1 MIDKIDKPAFP
12 STTSIPDLESLRCF
26 LAAARHL
33 NFRDAARAV
42 ALSPAAFSDRI
53 QRLESTLGAP
63 LFERTT
69 RRVALSVAGE
79 RLVPEAQRCLEQARR
94 CTEVVLGE
102 DIAPMPYELTIGTR
116 FELGMSWL
124 VPALDGLEKTRP
136 ERRLHLSFGDTPDL
150 LRQVQREIIDAFV
163 SSARLSDAGF
173 SYARLHEEKY
183 VFVGHQRLLA
193 ERPLACRHDCKHHTL
208 LDAHRDLALFRYFL
222 DTRPGGE
229 DWAFRRVDI
238 LGTIGAVRLRV
249 LAGAGVAVLPY
260 YFVREDLKRGKLELI
275 LPEIELPVDWFRL
288 VWRADHPREAALRK
302 LAEDLVTW
310 PLR

>member
-1 MIDKIDKPAFP
+1 MLDKSSNA
-12 STTSIPDLESLRCF
+12 SLSIPDLESLRCF

-53 QRLESTLGAP
+53 QRLESTLGAV

-69 RRVALSVAGE
+69 RRVVLSVAGE
-79 RLVPEAQRCLEQARR
+79 RLVPEAQRCVDQARR
-94 CTEVVLGE
+94 CAEVVLGE
-102 DIAPMPYELTIGTR
+102 DLAPAPYELTIGTR

-124 VPALDGLEKTRP
+124 VPALEGLEKAHP

-150 LRQVQREIIDAFV
+150 VRQVQRDIIDAFV

-173 SYARLHEEKY
+173 SYARLHEERY
-183 VFVGHQRLLA
+183 VFVGHHQLLA
-193 ERPLACRHDCKHHTL
+193 QRPLVCREDCKHHTL

-249 LAGAGVAVLPY
+249 LDGAGVAVLPH
-260 YFVREDLKRGKLELI
+260 YFVQGDLQSGTLELI
-275 LPEIELPVDWFRL
+275 LPHIELPMDWFRL
-288 VWRADHPREAALRK
+288 VWREDHPREAALRK
-302 LAEDLVTW
+302 LAEDLGEW

>member
-1 MIDKIDKPAFP
+1 MIDKPAP
-12 STTSIPDLESLRCF
+12 PPHLSVPDLESLRCF
-26 LAAARHL
+26 LAAARQL

-53 QRLESTLGAP
+53 QRLEATLGAP
-63 LFERTT
+63 LFDRTT
-69 RRVALSVAGE
+69 RRVALSIAGE
-79 RLVPEAQRCLEQARR
+79 RLLPEAQRCLDQARR
-94 CTEVVLGE
+94 CAEVIRGE
-102 DIAPMPYELTIGTR
+102 ALAPLPYELSIGTR

-124 VPALDGLEKTRP
+124 VPALDGLEKARP

-150 LRQVQREIIDAFV
+150 VRQVQREIIDAFV

-173 SYARLHEEKY
+173 AYARLHEERY
-183 VFVGHQRLLA
+183 VFVGNRRLLA
-193 ERPLACRHDCKHHTL
+193 ERPLTSREDCKQHTL

-222 DTRPGGE
+222 DARPGGE

-249 LAGAGVAVLPY
+249 LEGAGVAVLPR
-260 YFVREDLKRGKLELI
+260 YFVERDLRRGKLELI
-275 LPEIELPVDWFRL
+275 LPNIELPVDWFRL
-288 VWRADHPREAALRK
+288 VWREGHPREAALRM
-302 LAEDLVTW
+302 LAADLVTR

>member
-1 MIDKIDKPAFP
+1 MIDKIVPQP
-12 STTSIPDLESLRCF
+12 NLSIPDLESLRCF

-53 QRLESTLGAP
+53 QRLESTLGVA

-69 RRVALSVAGE
+69 RRVALSIAGE
-79 RLVPEAQRCLEQARR
+79 RLIPEAQRCLDQARR
-94 CTEVVLGE
+94 CAEVVLGE
-102 DIAPMPYELTIGTR
+102 DLAPMPYELTIGTR
-116 FELGMSWL
+116 FELGLSWL
-124 VPALDGLEKTRP
+124 VPALEGLEKTRP

-150 LRQVQREIIDAFV
+150 VRKVQREMIDAFV

-183 VFVGHQRLLA
+183 VFVGHQQLLT
-193 ERPLACRHDCKHHTL
+193 EKPLLCRHDCKHHTL
-208 LDAHRDLALFRYFL
+208 IDAHRDLALFRYFL

-249 LAGAGVAVLPY
+249 LAGAGVAVLPH
-260 YFVREDLKRGKLELI
+260 YFVKEDLRRGKLQVI

-302 LAEDLVTW
+302 LAEDLGGLA
-310 PLR
+310 LR

>member
-1 MIDKIDKPAFP
+1 MIDKLSHHASFSFP
-12 STTSIPDLESLRCF
+12 DIESLRCF

-33 NFRDAARAV
+33 NFRDAARSV

-53 QRLESTLGAP
+53 QRLESTLGVA

-69 RRVALSVAGE
+69 RRVVLSIAGE
-79 RLVPEAQRCLEQARR
+79 RLVPEAQCCLEQARR
-94 CTEVVLGE
+94 CAEVVLGE
-102 DIAPMPYELTIGTR
+102 DLAPRPYDLTIGTR
-116 FELGMSWL
+116 FELGLSWL
-124 VPALDGLEKTRP
+124 VPALDGLEKARP

-150 LRQVQREIIDAFV
+150 VRQVQRDIVDAFV

-183 VFVGHQRLLA
+183 VFVGHKRLLA
-193 ERPLACRHDCKHHTL
+193 ERPLNGREDCKNHTL

-222 DTRPGGE
+222 DTRPGSE

-249 LAGAGVAVLPY
+249 LAGAGVAVLPH
-260 YFVREDLKRGKLELI
+260 YFVNRDLQCGKLELI
-275 LPEIELPVDWFRL
+275 LPDIELPVDWFRL
-288 VWRADHPREAALRK
+288 VWREGHPREAALRT
-302 LAEDLVTW
+302 LAEDLVAW

>member
-1 MIDKIDKPAFP
+1 MNDKPVYLPNP
-12 STTSIPDLESLRCF
+12 SLPDLESLRCF

-33 NFRDAARAV
+33 NFRDAARSV

-53 QRLESTLGAP
+53 QRLESTLGAA

-69 RRVALSVAGE
+69 RRVALSVAGQ

-94 CTEVVLGE
+94 CAEVVRGE
-102 DIAPMPYELTIGTR
+102 DLAPMPYELTIGTR
-116 FELGMSWL
+116 FELGLSWL
-124 VPALDGLEKTRP
+124 VPALDRLEKARP

-150 LRQVQREIIDAFV
+150 VRQVQRDIIDAFV

-173 SYARLHEEKY
+173 SYARLHEERY
-183 VFVGHQRLLA
+183 VFVGHRRLLDQ
-193 ERPLACRHDCKHHTL
+193 RPLVCRDDCKRHTL

-238 LGTIGAVRLRV
+238 LGTIGAVRARV
-249 LAGAGVAVLPY
+249 LSGAGVAVLPH
-260 YFVREDLKRGKLELI
+260 YFVERDLQCGKLSLI
-275 LPEIELPVDWFRL
+275 LPQIELPGDWFRL
-288 VWRADHPREAALRK
+288 VWREGHPREAALRT
-302 LAEDLVTW
+302 LAEDLVTR
-310 PLR
+310 PLK